1 MKLNSLTDE
10 QVKLMEVVKREWI
23 DLLDACPRP
32 NRDAIMRGVKWLYR
46 FCKLKEPLVI
56 VVQSPLGAQIEAN
69 MLKAGEVWAQVR
81 AQVWDQVWAQVRAQV
96 GAQVRA
102 QVRAQVWDQVRAQ
115 VWAQVGAQ
123 VRAQVW
129 AQVRAQVWAQVRAQV
144 GAQVGDQVW
153 DQVWAQVGDQVG
165 DQVGAQK
172 FEYHSFASY
181 GSLDDFGWLAFYDF
195 FERIGIAHKVEAFA
209 SFRTLMQSGVYDMIQ
224 LDGACIVVEMPTEIH
239 REATERRALHSVS
252 GPAIKFGDGYQMHSL
267 WGVRFDAE
275 LFERV
280 TQRQIKAKDVL
291 KIENME
297 QRMAALKFLGAE
309 SVLAAFDSKIVAEER
324 GYKLHAI
331 SGLTDE
337 IEYALQY
344 ECPSTARGYVSF
356 VPPEIGK
363 TKDALAAVA
372 WKFGLDKTD
381 WDSIGA
387 HS

>member
-56 VVQSPLGAQIEAN
+56 VVQSPLGAQIAAN

-81 AQVWDQVWAQVRAQV
+81 ALVW
-96 GAQVRA
+96 
-102 QVRAQVWDQVRAQ
+102 
-115 VWAQVGAQ
+115 
-123 VRAQVW
+123 AQVW

>member
-56 VVQSPLGAQIEAN
+56 VVQSPLGAQIAAN

-129 AQVRAQVWAQVRAQV
+129 AQVRAQVWAQVR
-144 GAQVGDQVW
+144 
-153 DQVWAQVGDQVG
+153 
-165 DQVGAQK
+165 AQK